1 MAEAGTSASGDGRAD
16 AQDREGQRPAFYA
29 LSPGGWRD
37 LVTILHPPYTAWHL
51 SYVALGAAAA
61 PVLHPTRLWA
71 ALGAFFLAV
80 GVAAH
85 ALDELHGHPL
95 RTRLSDR
102 TLALGAGIALAGAVG
117 IGIAGLFVVS
127 WTLLPFIAA
136 GAFGV
141 LAYNLELFGG
151 RFHTDFWF
159 AAAWGAFPAL
169 TGFWVNALGIHSVGE
184 AVAGATVTAA
194 CFGLSIAQRR
204 LSTPARELRRRTA
217 SVHGTQRLTDGT
229 TRELTTAVLASPL
242 DGALKALSAA
252 VVLLAVAA
260 VAIRL

>member
-1 MAEAGTSASGDGRAD
+1 MAEAEAGSPPAERAD
-16 AQDREGQRPAFYA
+16 SERRPAFYA

-37 LVTILHPPYTAWHL
+37 ILTILHPPYTAWHL

-61 PVLHPTRLWA
+61 TAFHPVRLWA
-71 ALGAFFLAV
+71 ALGAFFLGV

-95 RTRLSDR
+95 GTRLSNR
-102 TLALGAGIALAGAVG
+102 ALAVFAGVALAGAVG

-127 WTLLPFIAA
+127 FTLLPFVLV
-136 GAFGV
+136 GALGV

-169 TGFWVNALGIHSVGE
+169 TGFWVMALGIHSIGE
-184 AVAGATVTAA
+184 AVAGAGVTAA
-194 CFGLSIAQRR
+194 C
-204 LSTPARELRRRTA
+204 
-217 SVHGTQRLTDGT
+217 
-229 TRELTTAVLASPL
+229 
-242 DGALKALSAA
+242 
-252 VVLLAVAA
+252 
-260 VAIRL
+260 